1 MKSMFSA
8 LLLSLGGLLIL
19 VVTLLCFPVL
29 PELASKF
36 LMLLGCMLFGYGIAY
51 IIVERKTPR

>member
-19 VVTLLCFPVL
+19 VVTLLCFSVL